1 MLVYEKAKKK
11 PLKIVCSEDNINLI
25 KSQPRSVIQK
35 VNKLTQGEN
44 SALSC
49 DGTAIPR
56 DIDDKEE
63 IKQEEGRDSDVTMQS
78 TATSAAHASAQSVS
92 KSDMPT
98 VISDAEMSN
107 SEGITKKPVEAEEDK
122 EMEDFMAKVP
132 HSFLIYPNLISS
144 IYDNSDTVVKYD
156 EEMKEHYTEVPFHQV
171 QKFVPNEYYRLVH
184 NDNQLFLAEKQVF
197 CTPFFKTSAQMI
209 EQYLNSID

>member
-35 VNKLTQGEN
+35 VNKLTQGES

-78 TATSAAHASAQSVS
+78 TATSAAHASA
-92 KSDMPT
+92 
-98 VISDAEMSN
+98 
-107 SEGITKKPVEAEEDK
+107 
-122 EMEDFMAKVP
+122 
-132 HSFLIYPNLISS
+132 
-144 IYDNSDTVVKYD
+144 
-156 EEMKEHYTEVPFHQV
+156 
-171 QKFVPNEYYRLVH
+171 
-184 NDNQLFLAEKQVF
+184 
-197 CTPFFKTSAQMI
+197 
-209 EQYLNSID
+209 